1 MLDLRQIETLLT
13 RLSEDTRGRG
23 NDLSSEMNARRADH
37 LEWIDATLAILDR
50 VRDFLIQERLRFSPQ
65 PKPTEIRGK
74 IGQPESVQPAPIRRA
89 E

>member
-23 NDLSSEMNARRADH
+23 NDLSMEMNARRADH
-37 LEWIDATLAILDR
+37 IEWIDAVLGVTDR
-50 VRDFLIQERLRFSPQ
+50 LRDFLIQERLRFAPQ

-74 IGQPESVQPAPIRRA
+74 IGQGEPAQPAPIRRA